1 MTRIRPAKATEAPA
15 LEALQRRSS
24 DVWEEYRADLA
35 AHPDAI
41 ELPQSFVD
49 NDWVRV
55 AVGDDDDTPIG
66 FSVVIPTDGPAHEL
80 DGLFVEPS
88 HMSGGVGRALIEEA
102 AARAASEGAEC
113 LEVTAGPAQGFYE
126 KLGFELIGSAQTRF
140 GGTTPPRPAR
150 LSGSHLRG
158 CSDFLRRF
166 FTGPTS
172 LS

>member
-1 MTRIRPAKATEAPA
+1 MTMIRPAKATEAPA

-24 DVWEEYRADLA
+24 DVWEEYREDLA

-55 AVGDDDDTPIG
+55 AVADDDTPVG

-80 DGLFVEPS
+80 DGLFVEPG
-88 HMSGGVGRALIEEA
+88 HMYGGVGRALIEHA
-102 AARAASEGAEC
+102 AARAARAGAES

-126 KLGFELIGSAQTRF
+126 KVGFELIGSAQTRF
-140 GGTTPPRPAR
+140 GPAVR
-150 LSGSHLRG
+150 
-158 CSDFLRRF
+158 LRRA
-166 FTGPTS
+166 
-172 LS
+172 LKH